1 MIDVG
6 HFARLSR
13 GAKEHWDD
21 GDGKI
26 VFAIAAGWFLSIGV
40 RLTYPVLL
48 PYLRTAYGLTLTT
61 AGLLLTVLW
70 VAYALG
76 QLPSGLLADRIG
88 AGTVMVV
95 STLIAAVTLALV
107 VGGDTAPVLFGATAL
122 FGFGTALYAVG
133 RYAVLSDVYPEQ
145 LGTAVGVTSAAGD
158 VGNTLL
164 PPIAGFLTAV
174 LAWQVGFG
182 FAIPIF
188 LLAGVGLWMTVPR
201 RTSAA
206 ANSEGGF
213 SRGGLRRL
221 LAELRRPSLVLVT
234 AVQAFGTSIWQV
246 FTGFYP
252 TYLIEVKGL
261 PAGVASGLFALFFA
275 LGILIKPL
283 SGRAYDRFGARR
295 SLLVVVGLSGV
306 GLLVVPY
313 ADRLWQL
320 VGVTVLA
327 SPMLGRGTISLSYMT
342 DALPDEIQNTGFGI
356 LRTGYLLVGASS
368 PVVFGAVADRGFFD
382 EVFLLLA
389 AVAAVTLL
397 LASQLPDR

>member
-1 MIDVG
+1 MIDVR
-6 HFARLSR
+6 HLSR
-13 GAKEHWDD
+13 QAKDHWYD
-21 GDGKI
+21 GGGKI
-26 VFAIAAGWFLSIGV
+26 VFAIAVGWFLSIGV

-48 PYLRTAYGLTLTT
+48 PNLRAAYGLNLTV

-95 STLIAAVTLALV
+95 STLTAAATLTLV
-107 VGGDTAPVLFGATAL
+107 VGGRTTAVLFVATAL

-133 RYAVLSDVYPEQ
+133 RYAVLSDVYPDR
-145 LGTAVGVTSAAGD
+145 LGAAVGLTSAAGD

-164 PPIAGFLTAV
+164 PPIAGFVAAAV
-174 LAWQVGFG
+174 AWQAGFG
-182 FAIPIF
+182 FVIPLF
-188 LLAGVGLWMTVPR
+188 VFAGIGLWVTVPR

-206 ANSEGGF
+206 TGGDVI
-213 SRGGLRRL
+213 SRDGFYRI
-221 LAELRRPSLVLVT
+221 LAELRQPSIVLVT
-234 AVQAFGTSIWQV
+234 AIQAFGTSIWQT

-252 TYLIEVKGL
+252 TYLIEVKGFSAAL
-261 PAGVASGLFALFFA
+261 ASSIFALFFA

-283 SGRAYDRFGARR
+283 AGSAYDRIGARL
-295 SLLVVVGLSGV
+295 SLLVVIGVSGV
-306 GLLVVPY
+306 GLLAVPFV
-313 ADRLWQL
+313 DGLWPL
-320 VGVTVLA
+320 IAVTVLA

-342 DALPDEIQNTGFGI
+342 DSLPDEIQNTGFGL

-368 PVVFGAVADRGFFD
+368 PVIFGAIADRGFFD

-389 AVAAVTLL
+389 GVAGVTLL
-397 LASQLPDR
+397 LAAQLPEQ